1 EEARGSWCMRSRVG
15 FASPDSRH
23 TLLLLAHGTAR
34 EYASMNEGSRTEK
47 DSMGPMIVPASALW
61 GASTQRA
68 VENFPIS
75 GYRFNRRF
83 IRAIGLIK
91 LCAAEA
97 NAQFGTVGKDK
108 TDWIVKAAHEVIDGK
123 LDEHFVLDIFQTGSG
138 TSTNMNAN
146 EVIAHRAVQL
156 GGGTIKIH

>member
-47 DSMGPMIVPASALW
+47 DSMGPMIVPAAALW

-75 GYRFNRRF
+75 GYRFGRRF
-83 IRAIGLIK
+83 IEALGLIK
-91 LCAAEA
+91 AGAAVVNADLGIIDSRLVKAIQAAAE
-97 NAQFGTVGKDK
+97 
-108 TDWIVKAAHEVIDGK
+108 EVVNGD
-123 LDEHFVLDIFQTGSG
+123 LDDHFVLDIFQTGSG
-138 TSTNMNAN
+138 T
-146 EVIAHRAVQL
+146 
-156 GGGTIKIH
+156 